1 VINQTHDPAIKSW
14 LSSANAVGAPFPIQ
28 NLPFGVFSRAG
39 AQDRAIG
46 VRIGDAVLNLRQASP
61 YLALPEA
68 VRAVLAEPTL
78 NPWMGLPQEIRA
90 ELRAQIFHALQSGA
104 DHRAAMEDALTP
116 IDQAEMHLPVAI
128 GAFVDFFACMNH
140 ALTTAAVLRR
150 GEPGPLLTN
159 FMWMPLA
166 YHGRSASVTTAATV
180 RRPWG
185 QRRPQRDAPP
195 VFEPSRELDFET
207 ELGALIG
214 PGCANGARI
223 TIAEA
228 ARNIAGYV
236 IVNDWSARD
245 IQTWEGGPMGPMQSK
260 SFATTIS
267 PWVVTSEALA
277 PFRAPAFARPAEHPT
292 PLPYL
297 HDAEDQANGGLDITL
312 EASLRT
318 ASMRDRGDASHI
330 VSRSSAHEMYWTPQQ
345 MLAHYTA
352 NGGGV
357 SAGDLLASGTISGAS
372 DGARGCLLEAT
383 QRGRAPL
390 TIGAET
396 RGFLED
402 GDEVKITALCQ
413 RAGFVPIGFGECKA
427 IVLSAAQ
434 A

>member
-1 VINQTHDPAIKSW
+1 
-14 LSSANAVGAPFPIQ
+14 
-28 NLPFGVFSRAG
+28 
-39 AQDRAIG
+39 
-46 VRIGDAVLNLRQASP
+46 
-61 YLALPEA
+61 
-68 VRAVLAEPTL
+68 
-78 NPWMGLPQEIRA
+78 
-90 ELRAQIFHALQSGA
+90 
-104 DHRAAMEDALTP
+104 
-116 IDQAEMHLPVAI
+116 MHLPVAI

-166 YHGRSASVTTAATV
+166 YHGRSASVTVADMV

-195 VFEPSRELDFET
+195 IFEPSRELDFET

-214 PGCANGARI
+214 PGCASGQRI
-223 TIAEA
+223 SIADA

-267 PWVVTSEALA
+267 PWVVTAEALA
-277 PFRAPAFARPAEHPT
+277 PFRAPAFARPADHPP

-297 HDAEDQANGGLDITL
+297 FDREDQSSGGLDVTL

-318 ASMRDRGDASHI
+318 AAMRSRRDKPHV
-330 VSRSSAHEMYWTPQQ
+330 VSRSSATEMYWTPQQ
-345 MLAHYTA
+345 MLAHYSA

-357 SAGDLLASGTISGAS
+357 SAGDLLASGTLSGAA
-372 DGARGCLLEAT
+372 DGSRGCLLEAT

-390 TIGAET
+390 QIGAET

-402 GDEVKITALCQ
+402 GDEVNITAHC
-413 RAGFVPIGFGECKA
+413 RRERFSSIGFGDCKA
-427 IVLSAAQ
+427 IVLSANET
-434 A
+434 